1 MSQRLFPAL
10 FATAL
15 LFACDA
21 AHAVECL
28 KAEIEGQ
35 GAEGRLERVRFT
47 DVDYGNRVEVAFI
60 LNLAK
65 PACLEGEDEYDKIDS
80 TLKIHVFSMDKAIDH
95 RLRANIGRRI
105 HVLGWAFGEHT
116 AHHRAPIV
124 MRVTAVEARP

>member
-1 MSQRLFPAL
+1 MSKRLLLAL

-15 LFACDA
+15 FFACDA
-21 AHAVECL
+21 ALAVECL
-28 KAEIEGQ
+28 KAEVENQ
-35 GAEGRLERVRFT
+35 RAEGRLRRVRFT

-80 TLKIHVFSMDKAIDH
+80 TLKIHVFSIDKAIDH
-95 RLRANIGRRI
+95 GFRSNIGRRI
-105 HVLGWAFGEHT
+105 RVLGWPFGEHT

-124 MRVTAVEARP
+124 MRVTAVEALP

>member
-1 MSQRLFPAL
+1 MSQRLLPAL
-10 FATAL
+10 FAASVFCAL
-15 LFACDA
+15 DA
-21 AHAVECL
+21 AAAECL
-28 KAEIEGQ
+28 KAEVEGQ

-65 PACLEGEDEYDKIDS
+65 LACLEGEDEYEKIDS

-95 RLRANIGRRI
+95 SLRANIGRRVR
-105 HVLGWAFGEHT
+105 VLGWAFGEHT